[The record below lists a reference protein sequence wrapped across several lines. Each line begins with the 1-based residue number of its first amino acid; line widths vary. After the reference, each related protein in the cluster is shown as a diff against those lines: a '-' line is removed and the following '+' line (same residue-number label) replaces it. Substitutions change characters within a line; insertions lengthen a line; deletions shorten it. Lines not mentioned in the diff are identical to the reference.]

1 MDKNNLKL
9 EELRLIFE
17 RENIRKQNL
26 ENKASY
32 FLVVISIIMTI
43 ISTYLSQ
50 ISLSLK
56 LDIRSMILVLS
67 IIFFLISIGLCILI
81 FLPRNYYHPFDL
93 ENFEE
98 FENNFKIRD
107 EEFEEKLYDKYLTS
121 IHINHEKNEDIV
133 KHLKCSIYS
142 FVCFILLL
150 ILAVVIL

>member
-43 ISTYLSQ
+43 ISTYLRQ

-56 LDIRSMILVLS
+56 LDIRSMILV
-67 IIFFLISIGLCILI
+67 FSIGLCILI

-98 FENNFKIRD
+98 FENSFKIRD

-142 FVCFILLL
+142 FVCFI
-150 ILAVVIL
+150 ATR

>member
-67 IIFFLISIGLCILI
+67 IIFLG
-81 FLPRNYYHPFDL
+81 
-93 ENFEE
+93 
-98 FENNFKIRD
+98 
-107 EEFEEKLYDKYLTS
+107 
-121 IHINHEKNEDIV
+121 
-133 KHLKCSIYS
+133 
-142 FVCFILLL
+142 
-150 ILAVVIL
+150 A

>member
-81 FLPRNYYHPFDL
+81 FYQ
-93 ENFEE
+93 E
-98 FENNFKIRD
+98 I
-107 EEFEEKLYDKYLTS
+107 
-121 IHINHEKNEDIV
+121 II
-133 KHLKCSIYS
+133 
-142 FVCFILLL
+142 ILL
-150 ILAVVIL
+150 I

>member
-81 FLPRNYYHPFDL
+81 FLTRNYYHPFDL
-93 ENFEE
+93 
-98 FENNFKIRD
+98 
-107 EEFEEKLYDKYLTS
+107 
-121 IHINHEKNEDIV
+121 
-133 KHLKCSIYS
+133 
-142 FVCFILLL
+142 
-150 ILAVVIL
+150 